1 MTRVAVLGAKG
12 RMGAA
17 SVKAL
22 TQAGLEV
29 VAKVDVDDSIEA
41 IADAGAEVALDFT
54 QPGVALDNVRW
65 CIQHGVHVVV
75 GTSGFDDAK
84 VAEIRALDPKTGVLI
99 VPNFSIG
106 AVLMM
111 KFAATAAPSPGQGR
125 CALGHCNTYGG
136 AHRFCAD

>member
-65 CIQHGVHVVV
+65 
-75 GTSGFDDAK
+75 
-84 VAEIRALDPKTGVLI
+84 
-99 VPNFSIG
+99 
-106 AVLMM
+106 
-111 KFAATAAPSPGQGR
+111 
-125 CALGHCNTYGG
+125 
-136 AHRFCAD
+136 